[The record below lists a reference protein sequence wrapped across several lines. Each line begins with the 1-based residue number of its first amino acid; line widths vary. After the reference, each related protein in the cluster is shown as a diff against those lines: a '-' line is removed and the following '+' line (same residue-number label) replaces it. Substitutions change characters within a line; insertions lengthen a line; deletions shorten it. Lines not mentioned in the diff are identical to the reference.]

1 MRVVI
6 PLDPDRTLALAY
18 VPARHRPAVEA
29 LWRLD
34 AALASVLSTGK
45 EPLISQIRLAWWR
58 EALEK
63 LDSQAAPGEPVLQAL
78 SARVVPAGIS
88 GAELS
93 AMEAGWAVLLSSE
106 PLAEAD
112 LELYASARGGLL
124 FRYTARLL
132 GEFAPGVGVEAGG
145 GAWALIDLARHSTDA
160 ADSEAAATAAR
171 RVAPSR
177 WASRLRPL
185 GMLAMLAARD
195 ADPARPRWE
204 PQGSPGR
211 MLRMARH
218 RLTGK

>member
-1 MRVVI
+1 MI

-18 VPARHRPAVEA
+18 VPAARRTAVEA

-58 EALEK
+58 ESLEK
-63 LDSQAAPGEPVLQAL
+63 LDREGAPSEPVLQAL
-78 SARVVPAGIS
+78 AAHVVPAGVS

-93 AMEAGWAVLLSSE
+93 AMEAGWAVLLSAE
-106 PLAEAD
+106 PLTPAD
-112 LELYASARGGLL
+112 LQLYASARGGLL

-132 GEFAPGVGVEAGG
+132 GEASPGLGVEAGG
-145 GAWALIDLARHSTDA
+145 GSWALIDLARHSTDA
-160 ADSEAAATAAR
+160 PDSEAAAAAAR
-171 RVAPSR
+171 AAEPYR
-177 WASRLRPL
+177 WPARLRPL
-185 GMLAMLAARD
+185 GMLAMLARRD
-195 ADPARPRWE
+195 AEPGRPRWE
-204 PQGSPGR
+204 TQGAPAR

>member
-1 MRVVI
+1 MI

-18 VPARHRPAVEA
+18 VPAARRAAVEA

-58 EALEK
+58 ESLEK
-63 LDSQAAPGEPVLQAL
+63 LDTDRAPQEPVLQAL
-78 SARVVPAGIS
+78 AEHVVTAGIS

-93 AMEAGWAVLLSSE
+93 AMEAGWAVLLSAE
-106 PLAEAD
+106 PLSEAD

-132 GEFAPGVGVEAGG
+132 GEPAPGAGIEAGG

-160 ADSEAAATAAR
+160 PDAEAAAEAAR
-171 RVAPSR
+171 RIEPYR
-177 WASRLRPL
+177 WPARLRPL
-185 GMLAMLAARD
+185 GMLAVLARRD
-195 ADPARPRWE
+195 AEPGRPRWE
-204 PQGSPGR
+204 PQGAPRR
-211 MLRMARH
+211 MLRMMRH